1 MAYDEF
7 LADRARQ
14 VLKQKAVQFE
24 EKKMMG
30 GLCFMVDDKMCF
42 GMHIDKNTDSSLF
55 MARVGTKQYENALS
69 KPHCSEMTFTGR
81 SMKGYVFVSAE
92 GIDSDTDL
100 ESWIQMCLNFNPLA
114 KSSKKRKPKKK

>member
-14 VLKQKAVQFE
+14 LLQRKSIAFE

-30 GLCFMVDDKMCF
+30 GLCFMVDGKMCF

-55 MARVGTKQYENALS
+55 MARVGPDQYENALS
-69 KPHCSEMTFTGR
+69 KPHCSEMTFTGL

-92 GIDSDTDL
+92 GIDSDKEL
-100 ESWIQMCLNFNPLA
+100 ESWIQMCLDFNPLA
-114 KSSKKRKPKKK
+114 KSSKKRKSKK